1 MEKQELKGFA
11 YEQDNYSEVREVISN
26 LMSDAHKVRKE
37 VSKLNDSIEIV
48 YERYSEQIK
57 TAVIDLEQ
65 VVILLGDIY
74 GYLLADD
81 VLENRMND

>member
-1 MEKQELKGFA
+1 MEKQVLKGFA
-11 YEQDNYSEVREVISN
+11 DEPDNYSEVREVIFN

-37 VSKLNDSIEIV
+37 VSKLNDSIEIINEC
-48 YERYSEQIK
+48 YDEPIK
-57 TAVIDLEQ
+57 TAVSNLEQ

-81 VLENRMND
+81 ILENRMK

>member
-1 MEKQELKGFA
+1 MEKQVLKGFA
-11 YEQDNYSEVREVISN
+11 DEPDNYSEVREVISN

>member
-1 MEKQELKGFA
+1 
-11 YEQDNYSEVREVISN
+11 
-26 LMSDAHKVRKE
+26 MSDAHKVRKE